1 MSVVEEDEATRRAEE
16 EERSRQENELLR
28 EEEPMEEGDE
38 DKRVQEVRLEE
49 IEKAINETCTDIKN
63 QTKFSTKQCRVLLSP
78 LIGKILEVEEQF
90 RGKKKESEFWEKM
103 NVKLNKTV
111 LSLQNELE
119 GKRPPQLPTSLEEP
133 TATRVLSGQSIQ
145 GNEER
150 IKLVSL
156 LEANEI
162 HTEAELNKL
171 FEKYEQL
178 EYELSVKMEY
188 LQRSQR
194 QTDSF
199 RSELCRLKVKCDQQQ
214 QKLLTE
220 EEKVKK
226 MSEDLKAKNS
236 NLRANSSTRGSECN
250 QQMGER
256 KESTRY
262 YNADTSE
269 IIDTIPLQES
279 LDSGRNW
286 NQRIVEQSA
295 QRNIIVHNEHEMSN
309 MNAQWRMAQA
319 LPDPPVFSAGKNSVN
334 AETFERAFYMKYRFF
349 DIEAQKNFLETRFLA
364 GNALTVYKG
373 LPESDKNSVSRILDA
388 IKRRLS
394 QSEPEESRR
403 AKSKFQ
409 ALKLHKEQTVQD
421 FCLIIDEVVRVGYKG
436 VPEYQISSMK
446 TTKLLDEM
454 REHTVFEV
462 LLQILGSQLR
472 NCPVEE
478 QYELCRVEATM
489 FDEEWRS
496 GKRKAAKNEMR
507 MNRGQSDQYSNN
519 VPRTGFT
526 QNNASIPQ
534 QSSRFNRY
542 TPNRQSN
549 SYQTNSG
556 FDSNSSQC
564 TSTTGQQQNFSTST
578 DLNNQSVQKTD
589 QQNQGPKGYV
599 YNEKSPEC
607 WKNLVHSS
615 ESANNASSSALG
627 FHKCSECNL
636 TGCHAPTCSR
646 APGSNTS
653 KVKINS
659 TIVCFRCDQQGHIAS
674 KCPTRNASIPE
685 VRVAPEIQSKVEDQK
700 FKRKSDTKCSSDKE
714 SERELIDHEME
725 TKDLCEGQSIAARVF
740 KKDMVIGVD
749 RVPIKSINSIEFS
762 VMSSD
767 EMLRSGDTKDDG
779 LQTSCTKHAHTKDNN
794 VGVNGEFTE
803 ANSQKNGNCD
813 EEQKSERDQR
823 LCSISLTKTK
833 KRSVQQKKVSD
844 VISSFGDLKRDQNEQ
859 SVQKSIVKC
868 DSIQSYMSS
877 EDGDGEKKRNTVDQK
892 AVDNVMC
899 QGPPLNSI
907 EDSSSLNQND
917 NVDASEVTDIVKIN
931 TSKSKF
937 LNQKCLTKPGLQ
949 KTGDD
954 TCGVDFPKKT
964 KRRNKEETRPRT
976 DPPVSS
982 PETSDYDYNSVFCF
996 DSDLW
1001 LSDTSPGSMDSDND
1015 NQLDSYQAWKKSVP
1029 KMFKSQVVPR
1039 PLKNPPVCTNQSTWS
1054 DTQFEPAKES
1064 PRPLKDPPDSWM
1076 EDVKWRRMQQE
1087 YRPRKDPPS
1096 PYCQHGHRNL
1106 LGCLQYTQFL
1116 PTPMSTVSS

>member
-1 MSVVEEDEATRRAEE
+1 MADIDEDEATRRAEE
-16 EERSRQENELLR
+16 EANRLAEDERIRLENELLA
-28 EEEPMEEGDE
+28 EEPMEEGDE
-38 DKRVQEVRLEE
+38 EKRVQEVRLEE

-103 NVKLNKTV
+103 NVKMNETV

-119 GKRPPQLPTSLEEP
+119 RKSQQQPPTSLEEP
-133 TATRVLSGQSIQ
+133 TATSVFSGQSIQ
-145 GNEER
+145 GNQER
-150 IKLVSL
+150 TKMVSL

-162 HTEAELNKL
+162 HTEEELNKL

-178 EYELSVKMEY
+178 EYELSVKVEY

-214 QKLLTE
+214 QKLLAE
-220 EEKVKK
+220 EEKAKK
-226 MSEDLKAKNS
+226 MSEELKTKYS
-236 NLRANSSTRGSECN
+236 NLRANSSTRVGECN
-250 QQMGER
+250 QQTGER

-262 YNADTSE
+262 YNAETSE
-269 IIDTIPLQES
+269 IIETIPLQES

-286 NQRIVEQSA
+286 NQRIVEQNA

-349 DIEAQKNFLETRFLA
+349 DMEAQKNFLETRFLS

-421 FCLIIDEVVRVGYKG
+421 FCLVMDEVVRIGYKG

-496 GKRKAAKNEMR
+496 GKRKATQHEKR
-507 MNRGQSDQYSNN
+507 MNREHSDQYSNN

-526 QNNASIPQ
+526 KNNASVSQ
-534 QSSRFNRY
+534 QSSRVNRY
-542 TPNRQSN
+542 TPIRQSN

-556 FDSNSSQC
+556 SDSNSNQC
-564 TSTTGQQQNFSTST
+564 TSTTSQQQNFSTSN
-578 DLNNQSVQKTD
+578 DLNNQWA
-589 QQNQGPKGYV
+589 PKGYM

-607 WKNLVHSS
+607 WKNLAHSS
-615 ESANNASSSALG
+615 DSANNASSNALG
-627 FHKCSECNL
+627 FHKCSECNQ

-674 KCPTRNASIPE
+674 KCPTRNASIQE
-685 VRVAPEIQSKVEDQK
+685 VRMAPNVQSKVEDQK
-700 FKRKSDTKCSSDKE
+700 CKMKFDTKCSSDKE
-714 SERELIDHEME
+714 SERKLIDHEME
-725 TKDLCEGQSIAARVF
+725 TKDLYEGQSVAASVF
-740 KKDMVIGVD
+740 KKDMVIDVD

-779 LQTSCTKHAHTKDNN
+779 LQTSCTKHAHTKDNSG
-794 VGVNGEFTE
+794 GVNREFTE
-803 ANSQKNGNCD
+803 ANSQKNGYCD
-813 EEQKSERDQR
+813 EEHKSERDQR

-833 KRSVQQKKVSD
+833 KQSVQQKKVSD
-844 VISSFGDLKRDQNEQ
+844 VISSFGDLKRDQKEHN
-859 SVQKSIVKC
+859 VQKNIVNYE
-868 DSIQSYMSS
+868 STQSYMSS
-877 EDGDGEKKRNTVDQK
+877 EDGDGKKKRNTVDQK

-899 QGPPLNSI
+899 QGPPLNFI
-907 EDSSSLNQND
+907 ENSSSLNQYD
-917 NVDASEVTDIVKIN
+917 NVDANEATDIVKIN

-937 LNQKCLTKPGLQ
+937 LNQKCPKKPGLQ

-954 TCGVDFPKKT
+954 TCGVNFPKKS
-964 KRRNKEETRPRT
+964 KRRNKEETSPRT
-976 DPPVSS
+976 DPPVILR
-982 PETSDYDYNSVFCF
+982 F

-1001 LSDTSPGSMDSDND
+1001 LHDTSQGSLDSDND
-1015 NQLDSYQAWKKSVP
+1015 DQLDSYQKWKRAVP

-1039 PLKNPPVCTNQSTWS
+1039 PLKDPPTSTNQSTWS
-1054 DTQFEPAKES
+1054 DTKFESAKES
-1064 PRPLKDPPDSWM
+1064 PRPLNDPPDSWM
-1076 EDVKWRRMQQE
+1076 EDVNWRRMQEE

-1106 LGCLQYTQFL
+1106 LGCLQSTQFL

>member
-1 MSVVEEDEATRRAEE
+1 
-16 EERSRQENELLR
+16 
-28 EEEPMEEGDE
+28 
-38 DKRVQEVRLEE
+38 
-49 IEKAINETCTDIKN
+49 
-63 QTKFSTKQCRVLLSP
+63 
-78 LIGKILEVEEQF
+78 
-90 RGKKKESEFWEKM
+90 M
-103 NVKLNKTV
+103 NVKMNETV
-111 LSLQNELE
+111 LSCRMNGE
-119 GKRPPQLPTSLEEP
+119 KKSTAAPTSLEEP
-133 TATRVLSGQSIQ
+133 TATSVFSGQSIQ
-145 GNEER
+145 GNQER
-150 IKLVSL
+150 TKMVSL

-162 HTEAELNKL
+162 HTEEELNKL

-178 EYELSVKMEY
+178 EYELSVKVEY

-214 QKLLTE
+214 QKLLAE
-220 EEKVKK
+220 EEKAKK
-226 MSEDLKAKNS
+226 MSEELKTKYS
-236 NLRANSSTRGSECN
+236 NLRANSSTRVGECN
-250 QQMGER
+250 QQTGER

-262 YNADTSE
+262 YNAETSE
-269 IIDTIPLQES
+269 IIETIPLQES

-286 NQRIVEQSA
+286 NQRIVEQNA

-309 MNAQWRMAQA
+309 RNAQWRMAQA

-349 DIEAQKNFLETRFLA
+349 DIEAQKNFLETRFLS
-364 GNALTVYKG
+364 GNALAVYKG

-421 FCLIIDEVVRVGYKG
+421 FCLIMDEIVRIGYKG

-496 GKRKAAKNEMR
+496 GKKKAAKNEMR
-507 MNRGQSDQYSNN
+507 MNRGQSDQYSHNLQ
-519 VPRTGFT
+519 RTGST
-526 QNNASIPQ
+526 QNNAFVPQ

-556 FDSNSSQC
+556 SDSNSNQC
-564 TSTTGQQQNFSTST
+564 TSTTGQQQNSSLRN
-578 DLNNQSVQKTD
+578 DLND
-589 QQNQGPKGYV
+589 QCAPKGYM

-615 ESANNASSSALG
+615 DSADNASNSALR
-627 FHKCSECNL
+627 FHKCSECNQ

-674 KCPTRNASIPE
+674 KCPTRNASIQE
-685 VRVAPEIQSKVEDQK
+685 VRMAPDVQSKVEDQK
-700 FKRKSDTKCSSDKE
+700 CKMKFDTKCSSDKE
-714 SERELIDHEME
+714 SERKLIDHEME
-725 TKDLCEGQSIAARVF
+725 TKDLYEGQSVAASVF
-740 KKDMVIGVD
+740 KKDMVIDVD

-779 LQTSCTKHAHTKDNN
+779 LQTSWTKHAHTKDNSG
-794 VGVNGEFTE
+794 GVNREFTE
-803 ANSQKNGNCD
+803 ANSQKNGYCD
-813 EEQKSERDQR
+813 EEHKSERDQR

-833 KRSVQQKKVSD
+833 KQSVQQKKVSD
-844 VISSFGDLKRDQNEQ
+844 VISSFGDLKRDQKEHN
-859 SVQKSIVKC
+859 VQKNIVNYE
-868 DSIQSYMSS
+868 STQSYMSS
-877 EDGDGEKKRNTVDQK
+877 EDGDGKKKRNTVDQK

-899 QGPPLNSI
+899 QGPPLNFI
-907 EDSSSLNQND
+907 ENSSSLNQYD
-917 NVDASEVTDIVKIN
+917 NVDANEATDIVKIN

-937 LNQKCLTKPGLQ
+937 LNQKCPKKPGLQ

-954 TCGVDFPKKT
+954 TCGVNFPKKS
-964 KRRNKEETRPRT
+964 KRRNKEETSPRT
-976 DPPVSS
+976 DPPVILR
-982 PETSDYDYNSVFCF
+982 F

-1001 LSDTSPGSMDSDND
+1001 LHDTSPGSLDSDND
-1015 NQLDSYQAWKKSVP
+1015 DQLDSYQKWKRAVP

-1039 PLKNPPVCTNQSTWS
+1039 PLKDPPTSTNQSTWS
-1054 DTQFEPAKES
+1054 DIKFESAKES
-1064 PRPLKDPPDSWM
+1064 PRPLNDPPDSWM
-1076 EDVKWRRMQQE
+1076 EDVNWRRMQEE

-1106 LGCLQYTQFL
+1106 LGCLQSTQFL